1 MGLREPLQVEMDLGV
16 WMLRAHPGLPSGT
29 AGGLS
34 SLAHSQR
41 PCREN
46 WATWSFGRLAAWQGW
61 VQTPAGSLCKT
72 SVPGATPL
80 GQLQP
85 PTASRAQTGPLWSVG
100 RRDGGWPQGAT
111 SMLLSHPPWTH

>member
-1 MGLREPLQVEMDLGV
+1 MGLRDPLQVEMDLGV

-46 WATWSFGRLAAWQGW
+46 WATWSFWE
-61 VQTPAGSLCKT
+61 AGSLAGVGADT
-72 SVPGATPL
+72 SGVPL
-80 GQLQP
+80 
-85 PTASRAQTGPLWSVG
+85 
-100 RRDGGWPQGAT
+100 
-111 SMLLSHPPWTH
+111 